1 MFKVERAIFLA
12 AGMGSRLAPVT
23 DKVPKPLVK
32 VNGKRIIETLLDA
45 VLVAGI
51 KEIYLVRGYRG
62 ETFGILRKDY
72 PMINFIDN
80 PDYEGANNISSVF
93 CAGKLVQN
101 AYIIESD
108 LLLSTPGLITSY
120 QDESNYL
127 AIPMEKTNDW
137 CFYLGEDGYIN
148 RMAVGGKN
156 CEQMVGISYWTEKDG
171 ARLAERT
178 AELYGYP
185 ENRQLYWDE
194 VALDKFLPEFRLRT
208 RHCTRADVVEIDT
221 LKELQE
227 IDSSYIGIT
236 GGK

>member
-1 MFKVERAIFLA
+1 MRVKRAVFLA

-45 VLVAGI
+45 VLAAGVE
-51 KEIYLVRGYRG
+51 EIYLVRGYRG
-62 ETFGILRKDY
+62 EAFDILRKDY

-80 PDYEGANNISSVF
+80 PDYEVANNISSIF

-108 LLLSTPGLITSY
+108 LLLGTPSLITSH
-120 QDESNYL
+120 QEESNYL
-127 AIPMEKTNDW
+127 AIPMEKTDDW

-156 CEQMVGISYWTEKDG
+156 CEQMVGISYWTERDG

-178 AELYGYP
+178 AELYGNP
-185 ENRQLYWDE
+185 ENQQLYWDE